1 MMISPRKTEIQEP
14 NTARMDPSGERLSIL
29 VLEDGA
35 ELDRLRERCEEI
47 EFATVHS
54 VSIHEDH
61 KRFSV
66 RFSARRGAECQFPKT
81 WMGIPVVLER
91 V

>member
-1 MMISPRKTEIQEP
+1 MIRHREEDRRETSA
-14 NTARMDPSGERLSIL
+14 ARMDPSGERLSIL
-29 VLEDGA
+29 VLEEGA